1 MMEWSWHGG
10 PLHMAGD
17 FLFDSGLRNL
27 WPLFLMPFL
36 ASLLSDR
43 TARLLPRTPEAW
55 STAAVLAAAPAL
67 VTLGVLYPALTTWG
81 RVLTWEGVVLF
92 YVTPAVAL
100 ALIAYAVFRAVLRQR
115 EVARL
120 FRASVQPGP
129 RLSTAAARFGLRA
142 RELPTLDKECFVAG
156 VLSPT
161 VFLSR
166 GALEGLADDELEAA
180 LCHERAHVEGR
191 DTAWLMALAFLR
203 DLAPWGKA
211 VALEAFQTSREALA
225 DRKAASSAGPLSLAS
240 ALVALARPGPTPA
253 GVLSMAKN
261 DTLRWRMQAL
271 LETEGAEEAAAPP
284 KGQIARGMAANIA
297 LIAWPAA
304 QFGLMYCFC
313 VS

>member
-1 MMEWSWHGG
+1 MMDWSWHGG

-17 FLFDSGLRNL
+17 FLFDSGLRNI
-27 WPLFLMPFL
+27 WPLFLMPYL

-43 TARLLPRTPEAW
+43 TARTLPRTPEAW
-55 STAAVLAAAPAL
+55 SAAAVLAAVPAL
-67 VTLGVLYPALTTWG
+67 VTLGVMYPALTTWG
-81 RVLTWEGVVLF
+81 LVKTWEGVVLF
-92 YVTPAVAL
+92 YVTPAAAL
-100 ALIAYAVFRAVLRQR
+100 GMIAYAVVRAVLRQR

-120 FRASVQPGP
+120 FKASVSPGS
-129 RLSTAAARFGLRA
+129 RLATVAARFGLEA

-156 VLSPT
+156 VLRPT

-180 LCHERAHVEGR
+180 LCHERAHIRGH

-203 DLAPWGKA
+203 DLAPWGRA

-225 DRKAASSAGPLSLAS
+225 DREAASSAGPLSLAS
-240 ALVALARPGPTPA
+240 ALVALARPGPTPV
-253 GVLSMAKN
+253 GVLPMAKN

-271 LETEGAEEAAAPP
+271 LESDGADQAPP
-284 KGQIARGMAANIA
+284 SDGRIARGLAANVA
-297 LIAWPAA
+297 MIAWPAA

-313 VS
+313 VT